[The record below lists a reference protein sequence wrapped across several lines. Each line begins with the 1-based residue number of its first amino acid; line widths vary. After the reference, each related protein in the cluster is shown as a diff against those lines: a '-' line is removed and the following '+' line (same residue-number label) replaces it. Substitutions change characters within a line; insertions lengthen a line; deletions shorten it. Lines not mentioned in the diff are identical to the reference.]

1 MDEDLGERIASR
13 IDALTPPITRKAFA
27 ELVGLTPD
35 ALSRALTG
43 QRGISSLEL
52 LRIAEVL
59 DADMHELVTG
69 QPDPRRVVLAARH
82 DFDRTTYRRSVPTFE
97 EDKATLEN
105 IRVAYSQAAL
115 PAQPLAS
122 LPATPDAMR
131 ELLGDGFVR
140 PFIAR
145 IESELGVDVV
155 RVPELGTAY
164 TAKIAGR
171 SVIMI
176 PAKGNWFR
184 ENWDLAHELAH
195 LVGLKSE
202 DEANA
207 YAAELLLPAALVQ
220 RVDWDSA
227 SQQTVA
233 DFLWETG
240 VSTQALR
247 NRLSSLGLGNERIR
261 TLLDCATQAL
271 LRRAR
276 SWSHAF
282 GDQITERMDAAATRR
297 FPLVLQ
303 EAHEEKVETGQL
315 GPAYLAWMRGV
326 SEVWIADEYEPHNG
340 GPSVD
345 ELAAELGLELA

>member
-1 MDEDLGERIASR
+1 
-13 IDALTPPITRKAFA
+13 
-27 ELVGLTPD
+27 
-35 ALSRALTG
+35 
-43 QRGISSLEL
+43 
-52 LRIAEVL
+52 
-59 DADMHELVTG
+59 
-69 QPDPRRVVLAARH
+69 
-82 DFDRTTYRRSVPTFE
+82 VPTFE
-97 EDKATLEN
+97 EDKETLEN
-105 IRVAYSQAAL
+105 IRVAYVQAELPTQGLEEL
-115 PAQPLAS
+115 PAAAS
-122 LPATPDAMR
+122 GMR
-131 ELLGDGFVR
+131 DLLGEGFVR

-145 IESELGVDVV
+145 IESELRVDVV

-184 ENWDLAHELAH
+184 ENWDLAHELGH
-195 LVGLKSE
+195 LVGLESE

-207 YAAELLLPAALVQ
+207 YAAELLLPAALTQ
-220 RVDWDSA
+220 KVDWETA

-240 VSTQALR
+240 VSTEALR
-247 NRLSSLGLGNERIR
+247 NRLSSLGMANERIR
-261 TLLDCATQAL
+261 ALLDCATQAL
-271 LRRAR
+271 LRHAR

-297 FPLVLQ
+297 FPLALQ
-303 EAHEEKVETGQL
+303 EAHEQKVEAGLL
-315 GPAYLAWMRGV
+315 GPGYLAWMRGV

-345 ELAAELGLELA
+345 ELASELGLELA

>member
-1 MDEDLGERIASR
+1 MNGDLGVRIATR

-27 ELVGLTPD
+27 EIVGLTPD
-35 ALSRALTG
+35 ALSRALAG

-52 LRIAEVL
+52 LRISEAL

-82 DFDRTTYRRSVPTFE
+82 DYDRTTYRRSVPTFE
-97 EDKATLEN
+97 EDKETLEN
-105 IRVAYSQAAL
+105 IRVAYVQAAL
-115 PAQPLAS
+115 PEQVLED
-122 LPATPDAMR
+122 LPTSADGMR
-131 ELLGDGFVR
+131 GLLGKAFVR

-171 SVIMI
+171 AVIMI

-184 ENWDLAHELAH
+184 ENWDLAHELGH

-202 DEANA
+202 DDANA
-207 YAAELLLPAALVQ
+207 YAADLLLPASLMHS
-220 RVDWDSA
+220 VDWETA
-227 SQQTVA
+227 SHQTAA

-240 VSTQALR
+240 VSTEALR
-247 NRLSSLGLGNERIR
+247 NRLNSLGLGNDRMR
-261 TLLDCATQAL
+261 ALLDCATQAL

-282 GDQITERMDAAATRR
+282 GDQITERMDAAAIRR
-297 FPLVLQ
+297 FPLALQ
-303 EAHEEKVETGQL
+303 EAHERKVEAGQL

-326 SEVWIADEYEPHNG
+326 SEVWIADEYEPRNS
-340 GPSVD
+340 GPGVD

>member
-1 MDEDLGERIASR
+1 MESELGERIASR

-27 ELVGLTPD
+27 EQVGLAPD

-69 QPDPRRVVLAARH
+69 EPDPRRVVLAARH
-82 DFDRTTYRRSVPTFE
+82 DYDRETNRRSVPTFE
-97 EDKATLEN
+97 DDKETLEN
-105 IRVAYSQAAL
+105 VRVSYVQAGL
-115 PAQPLAS
+115 PPHTIDG
-122 LPATPDAMR
+122 LPIEPDAMR
-131 ELLGDGFVR
+131 KLLGEGFVR

-164 TAKIAGR
+164 TATIAGR

-202 DEANA
+202 DEANS
-207 YAAELLLPAALVQ
+207 YAAELLLPGELVQ
-220 RVDWDSA
+220 SVEWDSA

-240 VSTQALR
+240 VSTEALR
-247 NRLSSLGLGNERIR
+247 NRLSSFGLGNDRIR

-276 SWSHAF
+276 SWSHEF
-282 GDQITERMDAAATRR
+282 GDRITERMDAAAIRR
-297 FPLVLQ
+297 FPLAVQ
-303 EAHEEKVETGQL
+303 EAHEKQVEAGVL

-326 SEVWIADEYEPHNG
+326 REVWIADEYVSSSG
-340 GPSVD
+340 GPSVG

>member
-1 MDEDLGERIASR
+1 MKTELGERIASR
-13 IDALTPPITRKAFA
+13 IDALKPPMTRKAFA
-27 ELVGLTPD
+27 EIVGLTPD
-35 ALSRALTG
+35 ALSRALAG

-52 LRIAEVL
+52 LLIAQAL

-69 QPDPRRVVLAARH
+69 ELDPRRVVLAARH
-82 DFDRTTYRRSVPTFE
+82 DYDRATYRRSVPTFE
-97 EDKATLEN
+97 DDKETLEN
-105 IRVAYSQAAL
+105 VRVAYVQADLPPRAIGEL
-115 PAQPLAS
+115 PAGA
-122 LPATPDAMR
+122 DAMR
-131 ELLGDGFVR
+131 ELLGEGFVR

-145 IESELGVDVV
+145 IGSKLGVDVV

-164 TAKIAGR
+164 TATMAGR

-195 LVGLKSE
+195 LIGLKSE

-207 YAAELLLPAALVQ
+207 YAAELLLPAAVAQ
-220 RVDWDSA
+220 RVDWDTA

-240 VSTQALR
+240 VSTEALR
-247 NRLSSLGLGNERIR
+247 NRLGNLGLGSERIR
-261 TLLDCATQAL
+261 TLLDCPTQAL

-297 FPLVLQ
+297 FPLAIQ
-303 EAHEEKVETGQL
+303 EAHEEKVEAGLL

-326 SEVWIADEYEPHNG
+326 SEVWIADEYEPNNG

-345 ELAAELGLELA
+345 ELAVELGLELG

>member
-1 MDEDLGERIASR
+1 MDGDLGMRIAGR
-13 IDALTPPITRKAFA
+13 IDGLTPPTTRKAFA
-27 ELVGLTPD
+27 EAVGLTPD

-52 LRIAEVL
+52 LRIAEAL
-59 DADMHELVTG
+59 NADMHELVTG
-69 QPDPRRVVLAARH
+69 EPDPRRVVLAARH
-82 DFDRTTYRRSVPTFE
+82 DFDRATYRRSVPTFE
-97 EDKATLEN
+97 DDKETLEN
-105 IRVAYSQAAL
+105 VRVAYAQADL
-115 PAQPLAS
+115 PP
-122 LPATPDAMR
+122 PTIEEPPTTPDGMR
-131 ELLGDGFVR
+131 DRLGEGFVR

-164 TAKIAGR
+164 TATITGR
-171 SVIMI
+171 PIIMI

-184 ENWDLAHELAH
+184 ENWDLAHELGH
-195 LVGLKSE
+195 LVGLQSE

-207 YAAELLLPAALVQ
+207 YAAELLLPEPLVR
-220 RVDWDSA
+220 RVDWTIA

-240 VSTQALR
+240 VSTEALR
-247 NRLSSLGLGNERIR
+247 HRLGNLGLTNEHIHRR
-261 TLLDCATQAL
+261 LDCPTQRL
-271 LRRAR
+271 LRQAR
-276 SWSHAF
+276 SWSHEF

-297 FPLVLQ
+297 FPLALQ
-303 EAHEEKVETGQL
+303 EAHEEKVESGRL
-315 GPAYLAWMRGV
+315 GPGYLAWIRGV
-326 SEVWIADEYEPHNG
+326 NESWIAEEYEPHNG